1 MFLNRKL
8 HILYRRYV
16 RKGVRPYVIKFFKYQ
31 TNMQRMY
38 HKILT
43 PIKENLDE
51 YLELTRVQGEFPQT
65 RHTSPITRATKD
77 PKFDRRE

>member
-1 MFLNRKL
+1 
-8 HILYRRYV
+8 
-16 RKGVRPYVIKFFKYQ
+16 
-31 TNMQRMY
+31 MQRMY
-38 HKILT
+38 HNILT

-65 RHTSPITRATKD
+65 RHISPITRATKD

>member
-1 MFLNRKL
+1 MFPTFLNET
-8 HILYRRYV
+8 LYYPGYV
-16 RKGVRPYVIKFFKYQ
+16 REGVRPYVIKFFKYR

-43 PIKENLDE
+43 PIKANLDE

-65 RHTSPITRATKD
+65 RDIFPT
-77 PKFDRRE
+77 